1 MESLFLS
8 FDPQNIGDLT
18 DFTSVQLGP
27 IAVGIAI
34 VLGQGAGKIVSAGKI
49 LLGTHIY
56 IVVVH
61 VV

>member
-8 FDPQNIGDLT
+8 FDPQNIEDLT

-49 LLGTHIY
+49 LLGTHI
-56 IVVVH
+56 
-61 VV
+61 

>member
-27 IAVGIAI
+27 IAVSIAI

-49 LLGTHIY
+49 LLGTHI
-56 IVVVH
+56 
-61 VV
+61 